1 MEFSDSC
8 TFDDG
13 IEFYSVMFMCW
24 ELFVVGFS
32 SLNFM
37 FLVYGLS
44 SSFLFYADFSSNGA
58 FFEVGDFII
67 GFI

>member
-8 TFDDG
+8 TFDD
-13 IEFYSVMFMCW
+13 EFYSFMFW

-44 SSFLFYADFSSNGA
+44 SSLVSFLFDGDFSSNGA